1 VENAQALVK
10 TGLAARGYQTVTI
23 DDCWMARDRDA
34 RGNLQPDPGRFPRG
48 MQAVADAVHALGLK
62 FGIYEDAGYMTCG
75 KFAGSGRP
83 DGGGKDHFLADAR
96 LFAAWGVDYLKLDG
110 CNLFVQ
116 KGESKRHA
124 YDVAYRAQRD
134 ALRQVHRPIVFSES
148 APAYFQGEPEWYDVL
163 SSVRGYGQLWREGD
177 DIGNY
182 DAHDPNRPRFD
193 SVLWNYSY
201 NLPLGRFQKPNNWN
215 DADFIIGGDAGMSAV
230 ESRSQLALWSMMAS
244 PLILSSDVAT
254 LSSESVKILGNSDVI
269 AVDQDPLGRPAN
281 LLRRDAAMDVLIKP
295 LQSGAYALAVFNHG
309 DTPITADL
317 RPSDEGRCA
326 SGLISVSCHMYIVL

>member
-1 VENAQALVK
+1 MSRHRKRIFTTVCGLLCLALLDARAREGVAPTSPMGWNDWAHYQCNFTAQTVVENAQALVK

-34 RGNLQPDPGRFPRG
+34 RGNLQPDPGRFPQG

-96 LFAAWGVDYLKLDG
+96 LFASWGVDYLKLDG

-193 SVLWNYSY
+193 SVLWN
-201 NLPLGRFQKPNNWN
+201 
-215 DADFIIGGDAGMSAV
+215 
-230 ESRSQLALWSMMAS
+230 
-244 PLILSSDVAT
+244 
-254 LSSESVKILGNSDVI
+254 
-269 AVDQDPLGRPAN
+269 
-281 LLRRDAAMDVLIKP
+281 
-295 LQSGAYALAVFNHG
+295 
-309 DTPITADL
+309 
-317 RPSDEGRCA
+317 
-326 SGLISVSCHMYIVL
+326 